1 MSKCNLVSLFL
12 DTCRR
17 RACRRRLEQA
27 QVGGQRHG
35 KKDAQKNL
43 GVGGNSPNDC
53 VGVSRPRPR
62 HPLGRVAS
70 PGSRHKWVGKRTA
83 RETHKRHYATGTIPS
98 TIAWGFPCPQP
109 RHPLGRVASPGSR
122 HKWVGK
128 RTARGREPR
137 EWDFEL
143 RGSRFTLG
151 IGLRQ
156 FGFVL
161 PLLPCFSVF

>member
-1 MSKCNLVSLFL
+1 MTHAEDEHAGDDLSRHKW
-12 DTCRR
+12 
-17 RACRRRLEQA
+17 
-27 QVGGQRHG
+27 GGKGTARKTHKRTWASG
-35 KKDAQKNL
+35 AIAPTIAW
-43 GVGGNSPNDC
+43 GFP
-53 VGVSRPRPR
+53 RPRPR

-98 TIAWGFPCPQP
+98 TIAWGFPRPRP
-109 RHPLGRVASPGSR
+109 RHPLVTVASPGRR

-128 RTARGREPR
+128 GTARGREPR